1 MGGVWMRDEVLRLA
15 AALGKVEESEELS
28 LLCGAA
34 VEELTGML
42 RAGVTP
48 EDCGEAAAWMA
59 LGGVGAGGEDVESF
73 TAGAVTI
80 RQGDG
85 AARRRAL
92 RMQAKQVMKPWLKD
106 ECFLFR
112 GVRS

>member
-1 MGGVWMRDEVLRLA
+1 MWDEVLRLA

-42 RAGVTP
+42 RPGVTP
-48 EDCGEAAAWMA
+48 EECGEGFCLAAAWMA
-59 LGGVGAGGEDVESF
+59 LAGLAAGGEDVESF

-112 GVRS
+112 VVRS